1 MSRTI
6 VFGKPFKM
14 QSRYLIWI
22 DCNRIDDKGFS
33 IEKQLIIPTLDFDT
47 FITFLIRKVGSEIH
61 ISLDDSTK
69 SLLRG
74 RNIKC
79 KCLIYDAI
87 NMSRGSK
94 LEDEATLT
102 GYFGSLLEIT
112 LIGGVN
118 CDPFSS
124 IAYQD
129 CYCYD
134 PSIERMSTAMN
145 DQVLLHIPIKPTI
158 TYKKLI
164 NTQFLERPFDFEMN
178 PSLFSFVCGNYIFP
192 KRFYDFLHE
201 NQLFYTNLVQ
211 KRVQY
216 WFKNFDDRFHI
227 THFPGIGGGK
237 CEGYMLTVV
246 IRQCQES
253 LEIDAMKAL
262 LDLYKNQINFVE
274 TDKAS
279 LIYGKAPG
287 QKRRFSEPAKLRST
301 PTKKQVIRSLL
312 PPKTTV
318 RRRKERTIIP
328 AVIRWRY

>member
-1 MSRTI
+1 
-6 VFGKPFKM
+6 M

-22 DCNRIDDKGFS
+22 DCHRIDDKGFS
-33 IEKQLIIPTLDFDT
+33 IQKQLIIPTLNIDT
-47 FITFLIRKVGSEIH
+47 FITFLIRKKDSEIH
-61 ISLDDSTK
+61 ISLDNSTK

-87 NMSRGSK
+87 NMSKASK
-94 LEDEATLT
+94 LEDEVTSS

-112 LIGGVN
+112 LIGGIN
-118 CDPFSS
+118 CNPFSS

-129 CYCYD
+129 SYCYN

-145 DQVLLHIPIKPTI
+145 DQVLLHIPIKSTVI
-158 TYKKLI
+158 YKKII
-164 NTQFLERPFDFEMN
+164 NSKFFKRPFDFEMD

-216 WFKNFDDRFHI
+216 WFKNFDDGFLI
-227 THFPGIGGGK
+227 THSPGIVGGK
-237 CEGYMLTVV
+237 CEGYMLTVL

-262 LDLYKNQINFVE
+262 EDLYKNQINFVE

-279 LIYGKAPG
+279 LIYGRISG
-287 QKRRFSEPAKLRST
+287 QKRRFSEPAKLRSF
-301 PTKKQVIRSLL
+301 PMKKMVIRSLL

-318 RRRKERTIIP
+318 KRRKDRNVIIP
-328 AVIRWRY
+328 AIVRWRY